1 MVFDYIID
9 CTFDQ
14 MRRRLE
20 RLENRITLHG
30 GNNDITV
37 QTVYNIT
44 KSGNSYVSG
53 KFKLFTTLP
62 NLITRMALVSSNC
75 LQHYQI

>member
-14 MRRRLE
+14 MRRLLE

-30 GNNDITV
+30 GDNDITV

-44 KSGNSYVSG
+44 KSDNSYSSG
-53 KFKLFTTLP
+53 KSKMFIALP
-62 NLITRMALVSSNC
+62 NLITRTALVRSNC
-75 LQHYQI
+75 L

>member
-9 CTFDQ
+9 CICDQ
-14 MRRRLE
+14 MKHRLE
-20 RLENRITLHG
+20 SLENRIGYHG

-44 KSGNSYVSG
+44 KSDNSYSSG
-53 KFKLFTTLP
+53 KIKLFITLP
-62 NLITRMALVSSNC
+62 NLTTRTDLVR
-75 LQHYQI
+75 